1 MVEVGKIC
9 WLPTSSRKV
18 DLPGGSLSDADGEG
32 EDIMRLRNF
41 LCTLAVLFSLVGQGS
56 LFDPRDAAADLII
69 NRPFSG
75 KRSIELNIHGSAYYD
90 TGLGGGARCGNWY
103 GYYSCDY
110 FYGSYAVGPGISM
123 LFPILHNGFIP
134 SINNAVYIGFFV
146 DTMFHPIY
154 SGWNSWFF
162 SLPIGPMMQ
171 WRFYLIE
178 MISVYANL
186 GFGIWPWFTDSAYGG
201 LWWRGFPL
209 FQLGANFHFTQKIGM
224 NVQFGYPSA
233 QLGLNISF

>member
-1 MVEVGKIC
+1 MSHEKEHT
-9 WLPTSSRKV
+9 PMSRFCSTKW
-18 DLPGGSLSDADGEG
+18 
-32 EDIMRLRNF
+32 RNF
-41 LCTLAVLFSLVGQGS
+41 FCALAMLFSLVGSGS
-56 LFDPRDAAADLII
+56 LLSPKDAQADLII
-69 NRPFSG
+69 GRPFSG

-90 TGLGGGARCGNWY
+90 NGFGYLRGDRCGNWK
-103 GYYSCDY
+103 GYYSCG
-110 FYGSYAVGPGISM
+110 FYGTYSVGPGISM

-146 DTMFHPIY
+146 DTMFHPSY
-154 SGWNSWFF
+154 WGWSDYWFF
-162 SLPIGPMMQ
+162 SMPVGPMMQ

-186 GFGIWPWFTDSAYGG
+186 GFGIWPWFVNDSYGG
-201 LWWRGFPL
+201 FFLSGFPL

-224 NVQFGYPSA
+224 NVQFGYPSS

>member
-1 MVEVGKIC
+1 
-9 WLPTSSRKV
+9 
-18 DLPGGSLSDADGEG
+18 
-32 EDIMRLRNF
+32 MRLRNF

-75 KRSIELNIHGSAYYD
+75 KRSIELNIHGASYYD
-90 TGLGGGARCGNWY
+90 SGLGGARGCHNWNSGYCG
-103 GYYSCDY
+103 SI
-110 FYGSYAVGPGISM
+110 YGSYAVGPGISM
-123 LFPILHNGFIP
+123 LFPVLHNGFIP
-134 SINNAVYIGFFV
+134 SINNAVYVGFFI
-146 DTMFHPIY
+146 DTMFHPSY
-154 SGWNSWFF
+154 YGWSSYWFL
-162 SLPIGPMMQ
+162 SLPVGAMLQ

-186 GFGIWPWFTDSAYGG
+186 GFGVWPWFVDNAYGG
-201 LWWRGFPL
+201 FWLRGFPL

>member
-1 MVEVGKIC
+1 
-9 WLPTSSRKV
+9 
-18 DLPGGSLSDADGEG
+18 
-32 EDIMRLRNF
+32 MRLRNF

-56 LFDPRDAAADLII
+56 LIAPRDAAADLII

-90 TGLGGGARCGNWY
+90 SGLGGGRPCYNWNNGNGNNFCG
-103 GYYSCDY
+103 Y
-110 FYGSYAVGPGISM
+110 FYGNYAVGPGISM
-123 LFPILHNGFIP
+123 LFPVLHNGFVP
-134 SINNAVYIGFFV
+134 SINNAVYVGFFI
-146 DTMFHPIY
+146 DTMFHPSY
-154 SGWNSWFF
+154 YGWNSYWFF

-186 GFGIWPWFTDSAYGG
+186 GFGIWPWFADNAYGG
-201 LWWRGFPL
+201 FWLRGFPL
-209 FQLGANFHFTQKIGM
+209 FQLGANFHFTQKVGM
-224 NVQFGYPSA
+224 NIQFGYPSS

>member
-1 MVEVGKIC
+1 
-9 WLPTSSRKV
+9 
-18 DLPGGSLSDADGEG
+18 
-32 EDIMRLRNF
+32 MRLRNF

-56 LFDPRDAAADLII
+56 LLDPGNASADLII

-90 TGLGGGARCGNWY
+90 SGLGGGRGCWNYGNGYCGNYY
-103 GYYSCDY
+103 GNYS
-110 FYGSYAVGPGISM
+110 VGPGISM

-146 DTMFHPIY
+146 DTIFHPSY
-154 SGWNSWFF
+154 YGWNTWFL
-162 SLPIGPMMQ
+162 SLPIGPMLQ

-186 GFGIWPWFTDSAYGG
+186 GFGIWPWFTDNAYGG
-201 LWWRGFPL
+201 TWIRGFPL
-209 FQLGANFHFTQKIGM
+209 FQLGANFHFTKKVGM
-224 NVQFGYPSA
+224 NLQFGYPSA